1 MSYQY
6 PTTPIPQY
14 PVDITTN
21 WNNITSRFDSG
32 KEQSR
37 QKNLYPKYDVT
48 LTYKVLSSADMQI
61 LWNFYQARRG
71 SYESFYFYSLESVQ
85 WNGVFIGIG
94 DGSTTI
100 FDIPGKSTNSN
111 VIYASGLVVPA
122 SDYTITAGAGDCSS
136 DQITFDTAPTLN
148 TLITTNFVGYL
159 RIRCKFKNDKM
170 TRSGFTGSLYTT
182 GLELKGVANI

>member
-71 SYESFYFYSLESVQ
+71 SYESFYFYSLESAQ

-111 VIYASGLVVPA
+111 VIYASGLVVAA